1 MMERQNRMIKKD
13 KNKSLKQ
20 MDAVKLPTSNA
31 KPGPE
36 TRRVIIGGK
45 IKYIPIKTTDNQSNT
60 ESSQENNV
68 IKKEPNNK
76 LDKQPQKISS
86 NIKDIVPKQET
97 DKKSPVK
104 SIKELSVNEPDDID
118 SIDQSNKLGK
128 SYNTNNNNSKPIE
141 KQRVPPSL
149 VKKMEV
155 YNSKLAK
162 EMNNINRKKNISGK
176 NVPSKYAKH
185 IEDDVRKQTVR
196 NVKSFSDLRR
206 VKALQDITPDSG
218 VDVNKASI
226 AELKKMRLEQRKRE
240 IEEKRRQVE
249 NKKPDSAVQAILN
262 NNDLSK
268 FAKMV
273 AIKNLSV
280 NSRHRKMKTGNNVLN
295 KE

>member
-149 VKKMEV
+149 VKL
-155 YNSKLAK
+155 SL
-162 EMNNINRKKNISGK
+162 IHISE
-176 NVPSKYAKH
+176 PTRPY
-185 IEDDVRKQTVR
+185 
-196 NVKSFSDLRR
+196 
-206 VKALQDITPDSG
+206 
-218 VDVNKASI
+218 
-226 AELKKMRLEQRKRE
+226 
-240 IEEKRRQVE
+240 
-249 NKKPDSAVQAILN
+249 
-262 NNDLSK
+262 
-268 FAKMV
+268 
-273 AIKNLSV
+273 
-280 NSRHRKMKTGNNVLN
+280 
-295 KE
+295 